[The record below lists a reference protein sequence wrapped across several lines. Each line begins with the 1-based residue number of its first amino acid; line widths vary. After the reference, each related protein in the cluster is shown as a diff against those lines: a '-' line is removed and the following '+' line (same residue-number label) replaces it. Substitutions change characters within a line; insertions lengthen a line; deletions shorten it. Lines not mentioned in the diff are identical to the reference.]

1 MLESANKLLVIDD
14 QPDLCEFVYEAARSL
29 GFEACAVTEP
39 DAFRRAVEEFKPTV
53 VVLDLQMPGADGI
66 ELLRYLGERGSK
78 AQVLVASGMDQRVL
92 ATAQQIGRAQGL
104 AMLGALQKPILLAD
118 LEAMLRQSLRADTP
132 ITAEQLAG
140 ALDRREIFVHYQPK
154 ATRIAPGRWIIEG
167 VEALARWDHAAL
179 GRISPSRFIPLAEK
193 NGLIRRLTEY
203 VLETALA
210 QCREWDMAGLELSV
224 AINLSPQLLNDL
236 TFPDQV
242 ARMAAQVGADARR
255 VIFEVTESAAMFDP
269 GTTMDVLTRM
279 RVKNFGLSIDD
290 FGTGYSSL
298 KQLYLMPFSEL
309 KIDTSFVRDIFAH
322 EDARTMVETMI
333 LLAHK
338 LRLTACAEGVE
349 AQEVLDFLD
358 QAGCDRAQGYFIGRP
373 MDGEPLAERVREWNA
388 AQSVQAAAPAQRCAA
403 QAPTVLPPSA
413 SSPAS
418 QARSRKRGVDST

>member
-1 MLESANKLLVIDD
+1 LPEQENKLLVIDD
-14 QPDLCEFVYEAARSL
+14 QPDLCEFISEAALSL
-29 GFEACAVTEP
+29 GFETMAVTEP
-39 DAFRRAVEEFKPTV
+39 DAFRRAVQDFQPTV

-92 ATAQQIGRAQGL
+92 ATAEQIGRSQGL
-104 AMLGALQKPILLAD
+104 SMLGALQKPILLND
-118 LEAMLRQSLRADTP
+118 LEATLRRCLRGDTP
-132 ITAEQLAG
+132 VTPAALAA
-140 ALDRREIFVHYQPK
+140 ALDKREILVHYQPK
-154 ATRIAPGRWIIEG
+154 ATRVAPGKWIVEG
-167 VEALARWDHAAL
+167 VEALARWQHPAL
-179 GRISPSRFIPLAEK
+179 GFISPARFIPLAEK
-193 NGLIRRLTEY
+193 NGLIRRLTEQ
-203 VLETALA
+203 VLEMSLA
-210 QCREWDMAGLELSV
+210 QCRTWDAAGLQLSV
-224 AINLSPQLLNDL
+224 AVNLSPQLLNDL
-236 TFPDQV
+236 SFPDQV

-309 KIDTSFVRDIFAH
+309 KIDTSFVRDVFAH

-349 AQEVLDFLD
+349 SQEVLDFLD
-358 QAGCDRAQGYFIGRP
+358 AADCDRAQGYFIGRP
-373 MDGEPLAERVREWNA
+373 MLGTALEVAVREWNSK
-388 AQSVQAAAPAQRCAA
+388 Q
-403 QAPTVLPPSA
+403 
-413 SSPAS
+413 
-418 QARSRKRGVDST
+418 K

>member
-1 MLESANKLLVIDD
+1 MPEQENKLLVIDD
-14 QPDLCEFVYEAARSL
+14 QPDLCEFISEAALSL
-29 GFEACAVTEP
+29 GFETMAVTEP
-39 DAFRRAVEEFKPTV
+39 DAFRRAVQDFQPTV

-92 ATAQQIGRAQGL
+92 ATAEQIGRSQGL
-104 AMLGALQKPILLAD
+104 SMLGALQKPILLND
-118 LEAMLRQSLRADTP
+118 LEATLRRCLRGDTP
-132 ITAEQLAG
+132 VTPAALAA
-140 ALDRREIFVHYQPK
+140 ALDKREILVHYQPK
-154 ATRIAPGRWIIEG
+154 ATRVAPGKWIVEG
-167 VEALARWDHAAL
+167 VEALARWQHPTL
-179 GRISPSRFIPLAEK
+179 GFISPARFIPLAEK
-193 NGLIRRLTEY
+193 NGLIRRLTEQ
-203 VLETALA
+203 VLEMSLA
-210 QCREWDMAGLELSV
+210 QCRTWDAAGLQLSV
-224 AINLSPQLLNDL
+224 AVNLSPQLLNDL
-236 TFPDQV
+236 SFPDQV

-309 KIDTSFVRDIFAH
+309 KIDTSFVRDVFAH

-349 AQEVLDFLD
+349 SQEVLDFLD
-358 QAGCDRAQGYFIGRP
+358 AADCDRAQGYFIGRP
-373 MDGEPLAERVREWNA
+373 MLGTALEVAVREWNSK
-388 AQSVQAAAPAQRCAA
+388 Q
-403 QAPTVLPPSA
+403 
-413 SSPAS
+413 
-418 QARSRKRGVDST
+418 K